1 MTNFKFI
8 EPTMR
13 LVLGAA
19 LCCPVLACAQSAY
32 VWTGTVSGDWNT
44 AANWSPNGVPG
55 GSAAQGGNPED
66 VAHFSESTRTSIT
79 VSQSVELGAMSFAY
93 GPVYSFQLNAFL
105 QLRHGILNLSTTTQ
119 NHFTVG
125 PGTLWFE
132 QDGDAA
138 NSSITNNH
146 VVEFGG
152 SSTAG
157 TADINNTSGGI
168 TYFADTSSAPLGLI
182 GGGGTTDY
190 SYATAPAAVGSLTG
204 FPTAHILLGS
214 QTVSFGSLNSSSA
227 FDGQIMDGGFHGG
240 TGGALTKVGSGIL
253 QLTGNQSYTGKT
265 TIQSGVLEVD
275 GSLASPEVEIDTGT
289 HLTGFGTVNNVA
301 AQTGSFID
309 PGDIYNP
316 HTPPKKVLSIG
327 RLICAASPTVQE
339 RIGNVGGSTM
349 GTYLILNS
357 ALQTG
362 FCPHLHFRLSSAN
375 LPLQVDQ
382 YYLLMLI
389 YGTTNYSPGNI
400 DFDFSY
406 FPGYTQATGEILV
419 SSLSSVS
426 AIYLHLTNLGDTI
439 FKNSFD

>member
-1 MTNFKFI
+1 
-8 EPTMR
+8 
-13 LVLGAA
+13 
-19 LCCPVLACAQSAY
+19 
-32 VWTGTVSGDWNT
+32 
-44 AANWSPNGVPG
+44 
-55 GSAAQGGNPED
+55 
-66 VAHFSESTRTSIT
+66 
-79 VSQSVELGAMSFAY
+79 MSFAY

-316 HTPPKKVLSIG
+316 HPPPKKVLSIG
-327 RLICAASPTVQE
+327 RL
-339 RIGNVGGSTM
+339 
-349 GTYLILNS
+349 
-357 ALQTG
+357 
-362 FCPHLHFRLSSAN
+362 
-375 LPLQVDQ
+375 